1 MNVDIGT
8 VNAQFLFWGYLFRI
22 FDIRALNECSMVIN
36 STLVSGEEFVQ
47 PVFRDEDYGRLSCWA
62 SNSVGRQHEDEPCV
76 TVISKPTR
84 SYRQF
89 L

>member
-8 VNAQFLFWGYLFRI
+8 VNAQFLFWEYLFRI
-22 FDIRALNECSMVIN
+22 FDIRTLDECSIVIN
-36 STLVSGEEFVQ
+36 SNLISGEEFVQ

>member
-22 FDIRALNECSMVIN
+22 FYIRALNECSMVIN

-62 SNSVGRQHEDEPCV
+62 SNSVGRQHEEHQADVSLGCG
-76 TVISKPTR
+76 T
-84 SYRQF
+84 
-89 L
+89 